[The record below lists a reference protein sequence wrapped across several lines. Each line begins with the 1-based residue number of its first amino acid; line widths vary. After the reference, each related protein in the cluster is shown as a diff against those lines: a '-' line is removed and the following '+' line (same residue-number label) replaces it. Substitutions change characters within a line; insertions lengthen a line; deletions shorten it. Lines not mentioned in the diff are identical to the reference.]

1 MPFMNGTELARKVR
15 QLKVKKEVKMV
26 LVTADD
32 INVINK
38 D

>member
-1 MPFMNGTELARKVR
+1 MPFMNGIELARKVR
-15 QLKVKKEVKMV
+15 QLKVNKEVKMV